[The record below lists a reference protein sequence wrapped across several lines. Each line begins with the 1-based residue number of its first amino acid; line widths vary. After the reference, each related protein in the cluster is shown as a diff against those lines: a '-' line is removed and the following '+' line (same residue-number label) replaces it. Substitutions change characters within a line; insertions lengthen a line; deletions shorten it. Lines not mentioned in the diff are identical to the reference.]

1 MGLKNLDLTLGL
13 VDMTLSDFT
22 DCLEGRK
29 TLEEAVISH
38 PKIKKLDF
46 LSAPTSVRP
55 ESIDMGKMRALIGE
69 IKEKYEYGRIDSPAG
84 LGAGFELSACGADMA
99 VIVATGDGSS
109 VRDGQRVAAELQR
122 AGVKNT
128 RLLVNRV
135 KPRLFRRTKSTVDRI
150 IDSVGAQLIGVVSE
164 DENVILAANFEVP
177 LVLYENKRAARQ
189 FLNIARRITGQRIP
203 IGRI

>member
-1 MGLKNLDLTLGL
+1 MKTKAGQAIVVTSGKGGTGKTTTVGAVSSCLAALGHRTLCLDCDVGLKNLDLTLGL
-13 VDMTLSDFT
+13 ADMTLSDFT

-38 PKIKKLDF
+38 PKIKNLDF

-69 IKEKYEYGRIDSPAG
+69 IKEKYEYCLIDSPAG

-128 RLLVNRV
+128 RLLV
-135 KPRLFRRTKSTVDRI
+135 KPGKAEAFPAHKI
-150 IDSVGAQLIGVVSE
+150 NG
-164 DENVILAANFEVP
+164 
-177 LVLYENKRAARQ
+177 
-189 FLNIARRITGQRIP
+189 
-203 IGRI
+203 